1 VLLSSRAFC
10 NFSGNNRDNDHTE
23 KIVIMIATLLVF
35 PSGGICGQVAPR
47 ALTMHV
53 LVDRHGWA

>member
-1 VLLSSRAFC
+1 MLFC

-35 PSGGICGQVAPR
+35 PSGGKCGQVAPR